1 MRNLFVYGVFIAIVV
16 GIGLYIG
23 VSNPPGE
30 WYQALTKPSFNP
42 PNWLFPPVW
51 TILYIII
58 GFVGARTFIHH
69 RATHDR
75 TLAMTFWFA
84 QMILNFAW
92 SPTFF
97 GFHHIALGLAVIIGL
112 LVCVVA
118 FIATS
123 RKQDGLSAALFLPY
137 LAWVAFASLLNGSIL
152 VLN

>member
-1 MRNLFVYGVFIAIVV
+1 MKNVPIYVVFIAIVV
-16 GIGLYIG
+16 GIGLTIG

-30 WYQALTKPSFNP
+30 WYQALTKPAFNP

-58 GFVGARTFIHH
+58 GFIGARTFIQH
-69 RATHDR
+69 RSTP
-75 TLAMTFWFA
+75 AMTFWFA
-84 QMILNFAW
+84 QMVLNFAW

-97 GFHHIALGLAVIIGL
+97 GFHHIALGLAVIVAL
-112 LVCVVA
+112 LVCVVG

-123 RKQDGLSAALFLPY
+123 RKQDALSAALFLPY

-152 VLN
+152 LLN